1 MVLLGL
7 LLVDYEDRRLLWGP
21 ESPWTKDLLEERL
34 AEKGTFSI
42 FALAGSSE
50 QFELLFH
57 FFIIL
62 SALFMLGWRTRLIT
76 PALAVMFWS
85 WRERQP
91 WLLDGGDDLMLLV
104 LIYLSFAD
112 LSARWSIDARRAKKR
127 ALHAVSRSPTALASD
142 VRWRMATVL
151 HNVALLA
158 TLLQVSILYVNTGL
172 LKVQGDFWQEG
183 TALYYALH
191 IEDVQPFPSL
201 SRAIY
206 DNVFLVTVGTYAA
219 VFIQLTFP
227 LLMLNGLTRRLGI
240 VAVTGMHLGV
250 GMLLG
255 LTSFSFIMIATDLL
269 FIRDSTYER
278 FASWTRAVRVR
289 YLRHAT
295 AST

>member
-1 MVLLGL
+1 MGL
-7 LLVDYEDRRLLWGP
+7 LLVDYGDRRLLWGP
-21 ESPWTKDLLEERL
+21 ESPWTKDILEERL

-42 FALAGSSE
+42 FAFAGSSE
-50 QFELLFH
+50 QFELIYH
-57 FFIIL
+57 SFIIL
-62 SALFMLGWRTRLIT
+62 VALFILGWRTRLIT
-76 PALAVMFWS
+76 PALAVMLWS

-127 ALHAVSRSPTALASD
+127 TVHAVSGSAAALTSN

-172 LKVQGDFWQEG
+172 LKVQGDLWQEG
-183 TALYYALH
+183 TALYYVLH
-191 IEDVQPFPSL
+191 IEDVQPFPNL

-206 DNVFLVTVGTYAA
+206 DNAFLFTFGSYAA

-227 LLMLNGLTRRLGI
+227 LLMLNSMTRRLGI
-240 VAVTGMHLGV
+240 AAVTGMHLGV
-250 GMLLG
+250 GVLMG
-255 LTSFSFIMIATDLL
+255 LSSFSFIMIATDLL

-278 FASWTRAVRVR
+278 FAWWARATRIR
-289 YLRHAT
+289 YLRRA
-295 AST
+295 AEST

>member
-1 MVLLGL
+1 M
-7 LLVDYEDRRLLWGP
+7 LLVDYGDRRLLWGP
-21 ESPWTKDLLEERL
+21 ESPWTKDILEERL
-34 AEKGTFSI
+34 AEDGTFSI
-42 FALAGSSE
+42 FALASYGW

-62 SALFMLGWRTRLIT
+62 AALFMLGWRTRLIT
-76 PALAVMFWS
+76 PALAVMLWS

-104 LIYLSFAD
+104 LIYLCFAD
-112 LSARWSIDARRAKKR
+112 LSARWSMDVGRAKKR
-127 ALHAVSRSPTALASD
+127 AVHAVSSSPAVLTSD
-142 VRWRMATVL
+142 VRWRMATVV

-158 TLLQVSILYVNTGL
+158 ALLQVSILYVNTGL
-172 LKVQGDFWQEG
+172 LKVQGDLWQEG

-191 IEDVQPFPSL
+191 IEDVQPFPNL

-206 DNVFLVTVGTYAA
+206 DNAFLVTLGTYAA

-250 GMLLG
+250 GVLMG
-255 LTSFSFIMIATDLL
+255 LTSFSFIMIVTDLL
-269 FIRDSTYER
+269 FIRDSSYER
-278 FASWTRAVRVR
+278 FASWARAIRIR